1 MVKRDEAKFSTLEL
15 ALYYLSVTPTK
26 GDAGPAP
33 PPPPPTSGATAASQL
48 RRRES
53 FEK

>member
-33 PPPPPTSGATAASQL
+33 PPPTSGATAASQL

>member
-33 PPPPPTSGATAASQL
+33 PPPPTSGATAASQL